1 MRRSIRTWSHL
12 LAAALVT
19 GLVACGGSD
28 TVTNNPTPSPTPP
41 PAPEIV
47 SQQQG
52 FGIEVGVVSFANF
65 ATQRSGTVEA
75 VVDWTFPANDLDVY
89 VTPAT
94 CSFEQLIADQ
104 CSVLGFSESVT
115 AKPERVRIT
124 NVAAGNYILWVANA
138 GPGDDRLSYQ
148 VILTA
153 NAVAAEAPTGEAA
166 SRARALHPEFDK
178 GHPKDGRELH

>member
-19 GLVACGGSD
+19 GLVSCGGSD
-28 TVTNNPTPSPTPP
+28 TVTNNPTPPPTPP
-41 PAPEIV
+41 PPEIV
-47 SQQQG
+47 SQRQG
-52 FGIEVGVVSFANF
+52 FAIEAGVVAFANF
-65 ATQRSGTVEA
+65 ATQRAGTVEA
-75 VVDWTFPANDLDVY
+75 VVDWTFVANDLDVY

-94 CSFEQLIADQ
+94 CAFEQLVADQ

-124 NVAAGNYILWVANA
+124 SMTAGNYILWVANA

-153 NAVAAEAPTGEAA
+153 NAVGAEAPTGEAA
-166 SRARALHPEFDK
+166 SRARALHPEFHK